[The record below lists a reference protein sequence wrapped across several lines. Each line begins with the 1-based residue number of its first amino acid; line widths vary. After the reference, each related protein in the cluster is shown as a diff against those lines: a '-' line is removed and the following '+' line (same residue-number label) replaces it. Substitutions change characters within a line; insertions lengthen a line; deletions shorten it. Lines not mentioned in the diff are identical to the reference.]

1 MQPGWGEAPSDWP
14 AEDRARVGRYAA
26 NERFAGGEQWTGRV
40 RRNEPRLTLN
50 YARTLIRK
58 TASYCF
64 PAPVRFNV
72 DPPRP
77 ELAEQAA
84 SAERLLNDVV
94 DRLDLGQL
102 DLDLAIES
110 ATLGDAALK
119 ITWDTNEQ
127 TPRVAPVHPGSLRAT
142 VAPDD
147 PRRIV
152 AIEQRYS
159 LDRTGAETL
168 FGDVARL
175 LQNEQIEAR
184 ELWTADRWRV
194 TLGGQLVR
202 DEANPYGWI
211 PYLVLANDPPAH
223 SLWGISDL
231 DDLADL
237 CQELNRRM
245 SVLARVLELSG
256 APIAVLENVDSAEG
270 IVVGPGATWELPEGA
285 KAYLLDLL
293 SGGGVGLH
301 VQYVDLLYR
310 ALHDLSETPRT
321 AFGDAGRMLSGAA
334 LEVEIQPLVQRVRR
348 RRRRWDELY
357 RARNARLLDLLER
370 FGGVEIGG
378 LRQSTA
384 IWPPVLPSDVD
395 TTARTAALLVGQ
407 GISSK
412 RTALAT
418 LGFADPELELKRVE
432 EEMTLTHTPTA
443 STGRGETE
451 AGS

>member
-1 MQPGWGEAPSDWP
+1 
-14 AEDRARVGRYAA
+14 
-26 NERFAGGEQWTGRV
+26 
-40 RRNEPRLTLN
+40 LTLN
-50 YARTLIRK
+50 YARALIRK

-64 PAPVRFNV
+64 PAPVRFNI
-72 DPPRP
+72 DPPTP
-77 ELAEQAA
+77 EHTETALI
-84 SAERLLNDVV
+84 AERLLNDVV
-94 DRLDLGQL
+94 NRLDLGQL

-119 ITWDTNEQ
+119 ITWDAAEQ
-127 TPRVAPVHPGSLRAT
+127 IPRVASVHPGTLRAT

-147 PRRIV
+147 PRRII

-159 LDRTGAETL
+159 LDRDGAEAL
-168 FGDVARL
+168 FGEEARL
-175 LQNEQIEAR
+175 LGSEQIEAR
-184 ELWTADRWRV
+184 ELWTDARWRV
-194 TLGGQLVR
+194 SLGGQIVR
-202 DEANPYGWI
+202 DEPNPYGWI
-211 PYLVLANDPPAH
+211 PYLVLANEPPAH
-223 SLWGISDL
+223 RLWGVSDL
-231 DDLADL
+231 DDLTDL
-237 CQELNRRM
+237 CQEINRRM

-370 FGGVEIGG
+370 FTGVGIGG
-378 LRQSTA
+378 LRQSSA
-384 IWPPVLPSDVD
+384 IWPPVLPSDID
-395 TTARTAALLVGQ
+395 ANARTAALLVGQ
-407 GISSK
+407 GIASK

-418 LGFADPELELKRVE
+418 LGFADPELELRRVAE
-432 EEMTLTHTPTA
+432 EVALTP
-443 STGRGETE
+443 SPSPNSRRGEHE
-451 AGS
+451 A

>member
-1 MQPGWGEAPSDWP
+1 MLTGWSEAPGEWP
-14 AEDRARVGRYAA
+14 AEDRARVARYAA
-26 NERFAGGEQWTGRV
+26 NERFAAGEQWGGRA

-50 YARTLIRK
+50 YARALIRK

-72 DPPRP
+72 DPPTP
-77 ELAEQAA
+77 EAA
-84 SAERLLNDVV
+84 GRASAAERLLNDVI

-119 ITWDTNEQ
+119 ITWDASEQ
-127 TPRVAPVHPGSLRAT
+127 QPRVAAVHPGSLRAT
-142 VAPDD
+142 AAPDD
-147 PRRIV
+147 PRRILAV
-152 AIEQRYS
+152 EHRYT
-159 LDRTGAETL
+159 LDRAGAEAL
-168 FGDVARL
+168 FGESARL
-175 LQNEQIEAR
+175 LGSEPVETR
-184 ELWTADRWRV
+184 EYWTAERWTL
-194 TLGGQLVR
+194 TLGGQVVR

-223 SLWGISDL
+223 ALWGVSDL
-231 DDLADL
+231 EDLSEL

-293 SGGGVGLH
+293 GGGGVGLH
-301 VQYVDLLYR
+301 VQYVDLIYR

-321 AFGDAGRMLSGAA
+321 AFGDSGRMLSGAA

-370 FGGVEIGG
+370 FGGAEIGG
-378 LRQSTA
+378 LRQSSA
-384 IWPPVLPSDVD
+384 IWPPVLPSDTD
-395 TTARTAALLVGQ
+395 ATARTAALLVGQ
-407 GISSK
+407 GIASK

-432 EEMTLTHTPTA
+432 EELA
-443 STGRGETE
+443 LVSRSERGATIEVK
-451 AGS
+451 